1 MKNLLSDMKL
11 VPREV
16 PECDPIS
23 HNKYQ
28 FDYKPCVVDES
39 VGNKPTLFHSFQTL
53 VGHPF
58 KYDSEVFRYLD
69 LLKLRELRVRV
80 STYEQ

>member
-23 HNKYQ
+23 YNKYH
-28 FDYKPCVVDES
+28 FDFKPCLVDES
-39 VGNKPTLFHSFQTL
+39 VGNKPTLFHSFQML

-58 KYDSEVFRYLD
+58 KYDSEVVRYQD